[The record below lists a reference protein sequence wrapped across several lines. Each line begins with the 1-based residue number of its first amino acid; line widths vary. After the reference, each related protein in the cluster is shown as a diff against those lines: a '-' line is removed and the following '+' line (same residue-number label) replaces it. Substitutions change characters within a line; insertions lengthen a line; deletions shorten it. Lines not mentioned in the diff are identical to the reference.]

1 MTKIKT
7 ASECFH
13 AICSSVTSVIGTEMP
28 RAFSE
33 GISISWRKKWKKCHS
48 DLLCL
53 GPPICTA
60 IYPAEHMVGWIGVLC
75 GLDQYAGW
83 TGSVCSVLCAV
94 CSVCIS
100 ASVLSTQFP
109 MMCRV
114 L

>member
-13 AICSSVTSVIGTEMP
+13 AICSSVTSVMGTEMP

-33 GISISWRKKWKKCHS
+33 GISWGKKWKKCHS

-60 IYPAEHMVGWIGVLC
+60 IYPAKHMVGLIGV
-75 GLDQYAGW
+75 Q
-83 TGSVCSVLCAV
+83 CAV
-94 CSVCIS
+94 CSVCTS
-100 ASVLSTQFP
+100 SSVLSTQFLLYVEYFDMTIP
-109 MMCRV
+109 EIHTFLTVSC
-114 L
+114 LQ